1 MDGFFIEDDRQTTL
15 CGTVTKR
22 SLSIK
27 KLLIGTIFLFK
38 IRKNTSMC
46 DRTVVQPE
54 YPAKSIQGRPMTEPK
69 PEREALEAML
79 LGELKHHI
87 DLLQST
93 EPSFGHATALSRYG
107 QRFLPRRE
115 KPEWLQIG
123 PSRACF
129 GNATPYALVRDDV
142 LYAEG
147 YAIEPEP
154 PIPVQHAWLVNAA
167 GEVIDPTWDGIKDRV
182 YFGIAFK
189 RSFVDET
196 LARNQNE
203 PGILVN
209 MHLLRRH
216 FHAPAALEEAITL
229 GQANITAR

>member
-38 IRKNTSMC
+38 IRKNASMC

-54 YPAKSIQGRPMTEPK
+54 YPAESIQGRPMTEPK

-93 EPSFGHATALSRYG
+93 EPSFGHATALSRG
-107 QRFLPRRE
+107 FSLAE
-115 KPEWLQIG
+115 KNPNG
-123 PSRACF
+123 CR
-129 GNATPYALVRDDV
+129 
-142 LYAEG
+142 
-147 YAIEPEP
+147 
-154 PIPVQHAWLVNAA
+154 
-167 GEVIDPTWDGIKDRV
+167 
-182 YFGIAFK
+182 
-189 RSFVDET
+189 
-196 LARNQNE
+196 
-203 PGILVN
+203 
-209 MHLLRRH
+209 
-216 FHAPAALEEAITL
+216 L
-229 GQANITAR
+229 GQVTPALATRPHMPLYGMTFFTRKVTRSNLNHRFRFSMLGLSTPPAKLSIPLGTVSRIASISGSPSSDPSSTRRWPETKTSRVS